1 MKNTL
6 KKENSIIDE
15 AISQDYKYGFVT
27 DIEQE
32 TIPPGLSED
41 VIRVISAKKGEPD
54 WLRDWRLKSYKNWG
68 KMKNPSWAHITYP
81 SIDYQSIMPEGWGRA
96 RGFSWGVVAD
106 GSRILRIAGQVGGER
121 GDIPVQAGSD
131 FGDQW
136 ERALG
141 NLVEILRAGGGEPEH
156 IVVLRAYV
164 TDLDAFNASGAA
176 VGAA

>member
-1 MKNTL
+1 MST
-6 KKENSIIDE
+6 
-15 AISQDYKYGFVT
+15 
-27 DIEQE
+27 
-32 TIPPGLSED
+32 
-41 VIRVISAKKGEPD
+41 
-54 WLRDWRLKSYKNWG
+54 
-68 KMKNPSWAHITYP
+68 
-81 SIDYQSIMPEGWGRA
+81 IDYQSIMPEGWGRA

-176 VGAA
+176 VGEAWGQHLGKNFPAMTLVEVSRLLDPNAMVEIEGEAVLP